1 MTRGAAALDTQ
12 PPYLLKVTRN
22 RRKEEEMDE
31 GQKNNGMPLIFKV
44 FFLKKEEREGVGE
57 QPLQLFFF

>member
-1 MTRGAAALDTQ
+1 
-12 PPYLLKVTRN
+12 
-22 RRKEEEMDE
+22 MDE

-44 FFLKKEEREGVGE
+44 FFSKMEKKGGGGE